1 MRKGKIKLW
10 VTTGALRCQSEAM
23 SFWQPYKHGKLITTL
38 QSTRPELGSPAP
50 LGLGT
55 CPGELHN

>member
-23 SFWQPYKHGKLITTL
+23 SFWQPYKHGKLITIP
-38 QSTRPELGSPAP
+38 QSIKKTTRPLGCGGGRVAS
-50 LGLGT
+50 
-55 CPGELHN
+55 